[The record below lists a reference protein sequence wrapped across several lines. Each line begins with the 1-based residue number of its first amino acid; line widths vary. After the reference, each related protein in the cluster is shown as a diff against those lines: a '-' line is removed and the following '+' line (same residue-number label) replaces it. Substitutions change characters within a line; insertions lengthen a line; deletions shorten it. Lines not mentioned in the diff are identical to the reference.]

1 MTYDSEEKLK
11 NDDATLLEDLE
22 GDAAVQM
29 KQMTSFFGRLI
40 VRHLMEMPKQKR
52 MNHKYPDIRPVSAE
66 EMIDKAWME
75 R

>member
-52 MNHKYPDIRPVSAE
+52 MNHKYPDIRPVSVE
-66 EMIDKAWME
+66 EMIDKAWMG